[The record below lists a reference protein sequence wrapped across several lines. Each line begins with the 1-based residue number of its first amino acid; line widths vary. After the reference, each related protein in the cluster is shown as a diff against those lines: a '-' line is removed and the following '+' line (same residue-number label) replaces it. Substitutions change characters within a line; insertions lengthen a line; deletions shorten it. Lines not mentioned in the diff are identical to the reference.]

1 MRWVH
6 LAVIVLFVAVILIF
20 AVQNFQIITVSFL
33 GSSARMPLAL
43 LAGIVYLL
51 GMVTGGSLLSLLR
64 WSLEGSRRRA
74 SSLP

>member
-1 MRWVH
+1 MGPLGRDCLVRRRH
-6 LAVIVLFVAVILIF
+6 PDLCGTEFSDHHGIVSWL
-20 AVQNFQIITVSFL
+20 QCP
-33 GSSARMPLAL
+33 PLAL

>member
-20 AVQNFQIITVSFL
+20 AVQNFEIITVSFL